1 MNPAMICPPVF
12 TKHYYH
18 SALHLSTGE
27 WRKRLVIRDN
37 RKSRQQKRIGDGSCV
52 TVPIVTCFCSSEASP
67 DASSAPLLPVSSCFP
82 VFRFFSS
89 CFLNNDY
96 FRYPGFCPVR
106 ISLADGFIHRSIY
119 FSSIFQTACCSGITS
134 NGKTGQIILSV
145 SSLPQYGH
153 TSGTVSDL
161 NVLPHPSF
169 CGLHKKV

>member
-1 MNPAMICPPVF
+1 MNLAMICPPVF
-12 TKHYYH
+12 TNHYYH

-67 DASSAPLLPVSSCFP
+67 DASAAPPLPVSSCFP

-89 CFLNNDY
+89 CFLNNDIV
-96 FRYPGFCPVR
+96 RYPGFYPVR
-106 ISLADGFIHRSIY
+106 ISLADGCRVILAGIAKPKSK
-119 FSSIFQTACCSGITS
+119 SCSGITS
-134 NGKTGQIILSV
+134 NGKTGQIIMSV